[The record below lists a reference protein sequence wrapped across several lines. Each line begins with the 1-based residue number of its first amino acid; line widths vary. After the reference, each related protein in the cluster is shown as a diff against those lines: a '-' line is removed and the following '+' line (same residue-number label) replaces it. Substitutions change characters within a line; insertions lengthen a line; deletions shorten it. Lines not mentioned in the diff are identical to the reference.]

1 MQSIRSRMMSRGV
14 LFLMVASLM
23 AIAALGVAV
32 AWALSRD
39 TDSVSSANVATLSDQ
54 LRQARHEVQSLA
66 VRERS
71 VRHDVKELRQSF
83 AASERSARRV
93 EAAVV
98 YFCQAYR
105 SAKNFSESDYAVVVV
120 HVLARACDQA
130 KVPEQ

>member
-1 MQSIRSRMMSRGV
+1 MMSRGV
-14 LFLMVASLM
+14 LFLMVAGLM

-54 LRQARHEVQSLA
+54 LRLARHEVQSLA

-71 VRHDVKELRQSF
+71 ARHDLQELRQAF
-83 AASERSARRV
+83 AVRTRSARRA

-105 SAKNFSESDYAVVVV
+105 IAKNFPESDYAVVVV

-130 KVPEQ
+130 KVAQTVAQPR